1 MKIQLIEKIICYKKF
16 FDLNFLVMKQQYFK
30 LFFYDC
36 PLKTSQVN
44 LIQLGGIMDRDVNRN
59 KI

>member
-1 MKIQLIEKIICYKKF
+1 
-16 FDLNFLVMKQQYFK
+16 MKQQYFK

-59 KI
+59 KILFLYFNLWGGICW